1 MAFLLERNRAPTRPR
16 MSTGYWLCDWVSVSV
31 SAAACS
37 GLGVAPAMVAE
48 PFADAPA
55 GIEQDV
61 ANDLKSNRSQI

>member
-1 MAFLLERNRAPTRPR
+1 MRPR
-16 MSTGYWLCDWVSVSV
+16 MSTGYWLCDWVSVSVSV

-55 GIEQDV
+55 AHPALAICPNAVVQESEKAD
-61 ANDLKSNRSQI
+61 